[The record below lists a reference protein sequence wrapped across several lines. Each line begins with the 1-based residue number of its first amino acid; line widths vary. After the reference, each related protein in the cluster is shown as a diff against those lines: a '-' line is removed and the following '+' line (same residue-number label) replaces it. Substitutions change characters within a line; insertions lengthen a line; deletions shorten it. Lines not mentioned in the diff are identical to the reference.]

1 VLVVVISN
9 AASAIY
15 ASGGRSCV
23 SHPSAAVP
31 LVVLPGIYLST
42 WARGILRPMDACC
55 VLCVNARVYMR
66 DSAVI
71 SPRYWWCVALFI
83 AASPL
88 SRRRGL
94 LHTNR
99 PLARKRRNSLSLS
112 SLSPV
117 KRKGGWGRRRRRTL
131 VYARERP
138 VRALCRRVLRGRN
151 ETYVSTEHQRI
162 FYDPGTPGIKTAR
175 RLKNRLTNVDRKDD
189 AVLSRERWGR
199 FFFYVHLTRCYLVEV
214 LKIEKR

>member
-1 VLVVVISN
+1 
-9 AASAIY
+9 
-15 ASGGRSCV
+15 
-23 SHPSAAVP
+23 
-31 LVVLPGIYLST
+31 
-42 WARGILRPMDACC
+42 
-55 VLCVNARVYMR
+55 MR

-117 KRKGGWGRRRRRTL
+117 KRKGGRGRRRRRTL

-138 VRALCRRVLRGRN
+138 VRALCGRVLRGRN
-151 ETYVSTEHQRI
+151 ETYVSTEHQQI

-175 RLKNRLTNVDRKDD
+175 RLKNRSTNVDRKDD

-199 FFFYVHLTRCYLVEV
+199 FFFFTFAVDLTHHLVEV
-214 LKIEKR
+214 LKIEKRWSSMLIMLNMHFFSTIFI